1 MDAFA
6 SLEPLILLF
15 RGIHLEVCHEEPAH
29 ALHKGLILRRTL
41 GMPLHAD
48 VAWIVLGV
56 QMPDAFD
63 EAVRRFGPCFE
74 CRGESVNA
82 LVVV

>member
-6 SLEPLILLF
+6 SRDPLVRSF
-15 RGIHLEVCHEEPAH
+15 SGVHLEVCYEELAQ

-48 VAWIVLGV
+48 VTGKGLGV
-56 QMPDAFD
+56 QVPDAFD
-63 EAVRRFGPCFE
+63 EAVGRFGPRFE